1 MPPGK
6 PCIRDWLVSVDPDL
20 EIYAE
25 RFEEFGYN
33 IKFLRDTDVKDL
45 EQDLKDMS
53 VKKVHCRVLLR
64 HHSLLKDG
72 PLPETP
78 PTASTSTCTMPAA
91 KDQKEESSHVKRL
104 VPCISDIDQFQ
115 MPSSINGS
123 IFLVFE

>member
-53 VKKVHCRVLLR
+53 VKRC
-64 HHSLLKDG
+64 
-72 PLPETP
+72 
-78 PTASTSTCTMPAA
+78 TAASYSGII
-91 KDQKEESSHVKRL
+91 
-104 VPCISDIDQFQ
+104 PC
-115 MPSSINGS
+115 
-123 IFLVFE
+123 

>member
-1 MPPGK
+1 MK
-6 PCIRDWLVSVDPDL
+6 V
-20 EIYAE
+20 
-25 RFEEFGYN
+25 
-33 IKFLRDTDVKDL
+33 L